1 MTPEKK
7 TLIVSPYPSSVRGG
21 ITRFVEDLAEG
32 LTKSG
37 TRVSIC
43 QKPLEDS
50 RGVVGIIRDS
60 LWGLKCFLRCASERP
75 DAIHAHS
82 HWSTALPG
90 YLHKLLGGKS
100 VHVFTFHTQLDRET
114 APCRAFLLSQLFSK
128 CDHASY
134 VSSSLVEAYEGVVG
148 VSAEKAVI
156 YPSYRSVA
164 VSQSQ
169 IDVFRNRFDL
179 DEDATV
185 ICFIG
190 PLTWKEK
197 VKGVELLIRCLSSV
211 SESDQRLL
219 LLIVGDGPL
228 RRGLEEA
235 ARTLGCSERVIFTG
249 MLDNPH
255 VPLAVSEI
263 YAHISYQEG
272 LPHSLLDA
280 MASSKAI
287 VASRIGGIPEAI
299 TDGVE
304 GLLVDNRETEI
315 KDAIERL
322 LREPELRFGLG
333 EKAREKAKRLFG
345 QERMIRQFQ
354 RLYEGAE

>member
-1 MTPEKK
+1 MAPEVKI
-7 TLIVSPYPSSVRGG
+7 LIVSPYPLSIRGG
-21 ITRFVEDLAEG
+21 VTRFVEDLAEG
-32 LTKSG
+32 LEKSG
-37 TRVSIC
+37 TRVSVC
-43 QKPLEDS
+43 ERSSADS
-50 RGVVGIIRDS
+50 RGVVGLIRDS
-60 LWGLKCFLRCASERP
+60 LWGLKCFLKCASERP

-90 YLHKLLGGKS
+90 RLHKLFGGRS
-100 VHVFTFHTQLDRET
+100 VHVFTFHTQLDREP
-114 APCRAFLLSQLFSK
+114 APIRAFLLSQLLSK
-128 CDHASY
+128 CDHVSY
-134 VSSSLVEAYEGVVG
+134 VSSSLVGVYEGVLG
-148 VSAEKAVI
+148 VSAEKVVI

-169 IDVFRNRFDL
+169 IDEFRKRFDL

-185 ICFIG
+185 MCFIG
-190 PLTWKEK
+190 PLVWKEK
-197 VKGVELLIRCLSSV
+197 VRGVELLIRCFSSV
-211 SESDQRLL
+211 SESDPRLL

-235 ARTLGCSERVIFTG
+235 AGTLGCSERVIFTG

-255 VPLAVSEI
+255 VPLAVSKI

-280 MASSKAI
+280 MVSSKAI

-304 GLLVDNRETEI
+304 GLLVDNRETEV

-322 LREPELRFGLG
+322 LREPELRLGLG

-345 QERMIRQFQ
+345 QERMICQFQ
-354 RLYEGAE
+354 RLYGGTK